1 MKILIVATH
10 GNPTEGWGTET
21 LTSVKGLLERGH
33 SVELL
38 VHRKADD
45 LTVPQHVL
53 LPEPLVTLRSPLA
66 LLKTASAIRRCVK
79 QMRPDIVHMM
89 TEPYV
94 LAFPL
99 LRWIMR
105 LPPVVLTANGTYAIA
120 PLRDWRTRS
129 LMLSAY
135 RHVAHILAIST
146 YTIKR
151 MHADLQRIS
160 SHLAADVEKK
170 TMLWTLGIEIPS
182 SMPQRQHHDDKQLVF
197 VGGLKP
203 RKGVRELIEAC
214 AVFRTISALPFHLH
228 LIGSAPDT
236 GYVRGLKSRVVELG
250 MKDTVTFHGQVP
262 DDLLSQMYSDA
273 DVFSMLSIAEGI
285 HFEGYGL
292 VFLEAN
298 ARGVPV
304 VGPNDSGCTDVIV
317 DGRSGYTADPKNP
330 AQVAEKMK
338 WILEDKKID
347 SQTCIAWAKEHNI
360 ARQAVEMERVY
371 QASMETSLL
380 L

>member
-21 LTSVKGLLERGH
+21 STSVKGLLERGH
-33 SVELL
+33 QVELL

-45 LTVPQHVL
+45 LTVTQHVL

-66 LLKTASAIRRCVK
+66 LLKTASAIHRCIK
-79 QMRPDIVHMM
+79 QMQPDIVHVM

-94 LAFPL
+94 LAIPL
-99 LRWIMR
+99 LRMIMR
-105 LPPVVLTANGTYAIA
+105 LPPVILTANGTYAIA
-120 PLRDWRTRS
+120 PLRDWRTRG
-129 LMLSAY
+129 LMQSAY
-135 RHVAHILAIST
+135 RHVTHILAIST
-146 YTIKR
+146 YTQKR
-151 MHADLQRIS
+151 ML
-160 SHLAADVEKK
+160 ADVPSVQKK
-170 TMLWTLGIEIPS
+170 TSLWTLGIEIPP
-182 SMPQRQHHDDKQLVF
+182 SMPPRQHHVEKQIVF

-214 AVFRTISALPFHLH
+214 AVFQKISTTPFHLH

-236 GYVRGLKSRVVELG
+236 GYVRGLKSRVADLG
-250 MKDTVTFHGQVP
+250 MKDHVTFHGQVP
-262 DDLLSQMYSDA
+262 DDVLNQMYSDA
-273 DVFSMLSIAEGI
+273 DLFSMLSIAEGI

-317 DGRSGYTADPKNP
+317 DGRCGYTADPKNP
-330 AQVAEKMK
+330 AQVAERMK

-347 SQTCIAWAKEHNI
+347 PQACIAWAKEHNI
-360 ARQAVEMERVY
+360 ARQAEEMERVY
-371 QASMETSLL
+371 RASMEASAQRE
-380 L
+380 